1 MQSEELV
8 VLVDNNN
15 NPIGTAE
22 KDTVHTT
29 DTPLHRAFSLFI
41 FNSHNQVL
49 LTKRASSKKTFPGV
63 WTNTVCGHLAP
74 EETPVAAATRRLQ
87 EELGISGIQL
97 QNIGSTHA
105 QDTGEKFKRRHM
117 FRVYVCK
124 AVPVKLQKDEV
135 KSVFWSNPKDLYE
148 DMQVNSEKYTGGFK
162 NTIKLFLSQTVQ

>member
-74 EETPVAAATRRLQ
+74 EETR
-87 EELGISGIQL
+87 
-97 QNIGSTHA
+97 
-105 QDTGEKFKRRHM
+105 
-117 FRVYVCK
+117 
-124 AVPVKLQKDEV
+124 
-135 KSVFWSNPKDLYE
+135 
-148 DMQVNSEKYTGGFK
+148 
-162 NTIKLFLSQTVQ
+162 